1 MTESRI
7 EQGRELMSIELIVNI
22 VSQLLK
28 LGGIIFF
35 MYAAYD
41 GTFGGQGSTSVFIGV
56 GVLVLVLAGSFV
68 VDKMG
73 NL

>member
-1 MTESRI
+1 MSV
-7 EQGRELMSIELIVNI
+7 ELFVNI

-35 MYAAYD
+35 MFAAYD
-41 GTFGGQGSTSVFIGV
+41 GTFGGQGSTSVFIGT

-68 VDKMG
+68 VDKIG
-73 NL
+73 RL

>member
-1 MTESRI
+1 MNV
-7 EQGRELMSIELIVNI
+7 ELVVNI

-35 MYAAYD
+35 MFAAYE

>member
-1 MTESRI
+1 MNV
-7 EQGRELMSIELIVNI
+7 ELIVNI
-22 VSQLLK
+22 LSQLLK
-28 LGGIIFF
+28 LSGIIFF
-35 MYAAYD
+35 MFSAYD

>member
-1 MTESRI
+1 MSV
-7 EQGRELMSIELIVNI
+7 ELLVNL

-41 GTFGGQGSTSVFIGV
+41 GTFGGQGSTIVFIGV
-56 GVLVLVLAGSFV
+56 GVLIMVLVASFV
-68 VDKMG
+68 VDKLG
-73 NL
+73 RQ